1 MFFLI
6 RCCCSVCDL
15 SDLEFFVCFVFEGF
29 GLALFFFY
37 EQCMVAEHC
46 FDVREIVQV
55 FCLSAKKGFL
65 SVPSV
70 GINDGCPCCSRQ
82 VFEFEDIPSGRLR
95 GNTHALYQCGFA

>member
-1 MFFLI
+1 MIFQTLSFL
-6 RCCCSVCDL
+6 
-15 SDLEFFVCFVFEGF
+15 FVLFLRGWGWPC
-29 GLALFFFY
+29 FFFY

-82 VFEFEDIPSGRLR
+82 VFEFEDIPGARVSFSFHTDLSFFSY
-95 GNTHALYQCGFA
+95 NFSSSFHVF